1 MRSSLTLYQEEDLL
15 GENQS
20 VDNSAETNAALNRAL
35 RCILAHLHR
44 YKSELKLLEETIG
57 DVCKYRNQFNKH
69 FLESSFMN
77 KDNKF
82 DTDCNPMSQLSSH
95 IVSIARFRDEL
106 QAKADN
112 VLALVST
119 LTL

>member
-1 MRSSLTLYQEEDLL
+1 MKSSLTLYQEEDLL

-20 VDNSAETNAALNRAL
+20 VDNSADTNAALNRAL

-44 YKSELKLLEETIG
+44 YKSELQLLEETIG
-57 DVCKYRNQFNKH
+57 DFNKH